1 MMAQDPQRPDPDDL
15 LARVQAEEER
25 QARGKLKV
33 FLGYAAGVGKTY
45 AMLEAA
51 HQRLGEGIDVVV
63 GYAETHGRAE
73 TEQLL
78 QGLEVIPR
86 QQLAYRGTVQT
97 EMDLDAVLARRP
109 QLVLVDEL
117 AHTNV
122 PGSRHTKRHQDV
134 DELLAA
140 GIDVYTTVNI
150 QHLESL
156 NDVVAQITGVKVRE
170 TIPDRILDM
179 VDSIE
184 LVDLPPE
191 ELIRRLQE
199 GKVYVPDQAARAIQK
214 FFRPGNLTALREMAL
229 RHTAA
234 QVDDDMRA
242 YKKAHSIFHTWAATD
257 RLLVCI
263 SANPLSER
271 LVRTGRRLATQLDV
285 EWFVLYVETPQQAHL
300 SETERDRVARTM
312 RLAEGLGAKT
322 VTVPGRSIAE
332 SILDYARSHN
342 VTKIIVGKSPAKRW
356 LDVLR
361 GSVVNRLIHHS
372 GEIDV
377 YVISADS
384 DSPPPAPRAMA
395 RTRRVRRQYL
405 YGIGLVA
412 LVSLIGQP
420 IQTVIDPTNL
430 VMLYLL
436 AVVVAA
442 TRWGRGPS
450 VLTAVLS
457 VLAFDFFMVPPQLTF
472 AVSDTQYILTFF
484 GLLAVGLVISTLA
497 VREREQAEAARQRE
511 THAAALYDL
520 SRDLATA
527 VSQDTVMQAA
537 LRNLSELF
545 HCETAV
551 FLPKGDMLAL
561 HARTFR
567 FPSDQD
573 GYAVAT
579 WVFRRGQEAG
589 RGTNTLTATEAR
601 YLPLKTA
608 QGVIGVVGIRPNL
621 ESDEFM
627 SPDQQRLLEA
637 LLSQVAL
644 ATEATHLADKAR
656 QAQVLR
662 ETEKLQTAL
671 LNSVSHNLRTPLAS
685 ITGALSSLRDDDQ
698 MLDARARRDLLSTA
712 WEEAE
717 RLNRLVGNLLNMTR
731 LEAGM
736 MTLALEACDVQD
748 LVGVTLTQMA
758 NRLRHRQLVM
768 DVPGALPPVKVD
780 LVLTAQALVNL
791 VDNAAKYSPAD
802 TPIVIRAYGDDDQ
815 QQVVIEISDEGT
827 GIPPAELEHIFDK
840 FYRVQQISD
849 TSGTGLGLSISRGI
863 VELQGG
869 RIWATNRSGGGATFA
884 IALPIAE
891 PESIS
896 QERHG
901 R

>member
-1 MMAQDPQRPDPDDL
+1 MAHDPQRPDPDEL

-51 HQRLGEGIDVVV
+51 HQRLSEGIDVAA
-63 GYAETHGRAE
+63 GYVETHGRAE
-73 TEQLL
+73 TDLLL
-78 QGLEVIPR
+78 QDLEVIPR
-86 QQLAYRGTVQT
+86 RQLEYRGTVQT
-97 EMDLDAVLARRP
+97 EMDLDAVLARKP

-122 PGSRHTKRHQDV
+122 PGSRHTKRYQDV

-156 NDVVAQITGVKVRE
+156 NDVVAQITGVTVRE
-170 TIPDRILDM
+170 TIPDRIMDT
-179 VDSIE
+179 VDNIE

-191 ELIRRLQE
+191 ELIRRLHE
-199 GKVYVPDQAARAIQK
+199 GKVYVPDRAARAVQQ

-234 QVDDDMRA
+234 QVDGDMRA

-285 EWFVLYVETPQQAHL
+285 EWFVLYVETPHHAHL

-312 RLAEGLGAKT
+312 RLAEELGART
-322 VTVPGRSIAE
+322 VTVPGQSIAE
-332 SILDYARSHN
+332 SILQYARSHN
-342 VTKIIVGKSPAKRW
+342 VTKIIVGKSPGGHGPEIW
-356 LDVLR
+356 R
-361 GSVVNRLIHHS
+361 GSVVDRLIHHS

-377 YVISADS
+377 YVISTAS
-384 DSPPPAPRAMA
+384 DSPPPAPDVAA
-395 RTRRVRRQYL
+395 RTGRAWRRYL

-412 LVSLIGQP
+412 VVSLIGQP
-420 IQTVIDPTNL
+420 IRAVIDPTNL

-442 TRWGRGPS
+442 IRWGRGPS

-457 VLAFDFFMVPPQLTF
+457 VLAFDFFMVPPLLTL
-472 AVSDTQYILTFF
+472 AVSDAQYILTFL

-497 VREREQAEAARQRE
+497 VREREQAEAARRRE
-511 THAAALYDL
+511 THTAALYDL

-527 VSQDTVMQAA
+527 VSQKPVMQAA
-537 LRNLSELF
+537 IRNISGLF
-545 HCETAV
+545 DCETAV
-551 FLPKGDMLAL
+551 FLPKGDTLTL
-561 HARTFR
+561 QARSSQ

-573 GYAVAT
+573 GHAVAT
-579 WVFRRGQEAG
+579 WVFRRGQAAG
-589 RGTNTLTATEAR
+589 LGTNTLAATDAR
-601 YLPLKTA
+601 YLPLRTA
-608 QGVIGVVGIRPNL
+608 QGVIGVVGIKPSL
-621 ESDEFM
+621 ESSEFM

-637 LLSQVAL
+637 LLSQIAL
-644 ATEATHLADKAR
+644 AMEAVQLADKAR

-698 MLDARARRDLLSTA
+698 MLGDSARRDLLNTA

-717 RLNRLVGNLLNMTR
+717 RLNHLVGNLLNMTR
-731 LEAGM
+731 LEAGAI
-736 MTLALEACDVQD
+736 TLALEACDVQD

-768 DVPGALPPVKVD
+768 DVPGALPPVMID

-791 VDNAAKYSPAD
+791 VDNALKFSPAD
-802 TPIVIRAYGDDDQ
+802 SPIGIRAYLDQ
-815 QQVVIEISDEGT
+815 RQVVIEISDEGI
-827 GIPPAELEHIFDK
+827 GIPPSELEHVFDK
-840 FYRVQQISD
+840 FYRVQQVSD
-849 TSGTGLGLSISRGI
+849 TGGTGLGLSISRGI
-863 VELQGG
+863 VELHGG
-869 RIWATNRSGGGATFA
+869 RIWAVNRPGGGTTFA

-891 PESIS
+891 PDFIS
-896 QERHG
+896 QETQG
-901 R
+901 RA

>member
-1 MMAQDPQRPDPDDL
+1 MARDPQRPDPDDL

-51 HQRLGEGIDVVV
+51 HQRLSEGVDVAA
-63 GYAETHGRAE
+63 GYVETHGRAE
-73 TEQLL
+73 TELLL
-78 QGLEVIPR
+78 QDLEVIPR
-86 QQLAYRGTVQT
+86 RQLEYRGTVQT
-97 EMDLDAVLARRP
+97 EMDLDAVLARKP

-122 PGSRHTKRHQDV
+122 PGSRHTKRYQDV

-156 NDVVAQITGVKVRE
+156 NDVVAQITGVTVRE
-170 TIPDRILDM
+170 TIPDRTMDT

-191 ELIRRLQE
+191 ELIRRLHE
-199 GKVYVPDQAARAIQK
+199 GKVYVPDRAARAVQQ

-234 QVDDDMRA
+234 QVDGDMRA

-285 EWFVLYVETPQQAHL
+285 EWFVLYVETPRHARL

-312 RLAEGLGAKT
+312 RLAEELGART
-322 VTVPGRSIAE
+322 VTVPGQSIAE
-332 SILDYARSHN
+332 SILQYARAHN
-342 VTKIIVGKSPAKRW
+342 VTKIIVGKSPGGRGPEIW
-356 LDVLR
+356 R
-361 GSVVNRLIHHS
+361 GSVVDRLIHHS

-377 YVISADS
+377 YVISTAS
-384 DSPPPAPRAMA
+384 DAPPPAPGVAA
-395 RTRRVRRQYL
+395 RTGRAWRRYL

-412 LVSLIGQP
+412 VVSLIGQP
-420 IQTVIDPTNL
+420 IRAVIDPTNL

-442 TRWGRGPS
+442 IRWGRGPS

-457 VLAFDFFMVPPQLTF
+457 VLAFDFFMVPPQLTL
-472 AVSDTQYILTFF
+472 AVSDAQYILTFL

-497 VREREQAEAARQRE
+497 VREREQAEAARRRE
-511 THAAALYDL
+511 THTAALYDL

-527 VSQDTVMQAA
+527 VSQKPVMQAA
-537 LRNLSELF
+537 IRNISGLF
-545 HCETAV
+545 DCETAV
-551 FLPKGDMLAL
+551 FLPKGDTLTL
-561 HARTFR
+561 QARSSQ

-573 GYAVAT
+573 GHAVAT
-579 WVFRRGQEAG
+579 WVFRRGQAAG
-589 RGTNTLTATEAR
+589 LGTNTLAATDAR
-601 YLPLKTA
+601 YLPLRTA
-608 QGVIGVVGIRPNL
+608 QGVIGVVGIKPSP
-621 ESDEFM
+621 ESSEFM

-637 LLSQVAL
+637 LLSQIAL
-644 ATEATHLADKAR
+644 AMEAVQLADKAR

-698 MLDARARRDLLSTA
+698 MLGDSARRDLLNTA

-717 RLNRLVGNLLNMTR
+717 RLNHLVGNLLNMTR
-731 LEAGM
+731 LEAGAI
-736 MTLALEACDVQD
+736 TLALEACDVQD

-768 DVPGALPPVKVD
+768 DVPGALPPVMID

-791 VDNAAKYSPAD
+791 VDNALKFSPAD
-802 TPIVIRAYGDDDQ
+802 SPIGIRAYLDQ
-815 QQVVIEISDEGT
+815 RQVVIEISDEGI
-827 GIPPAELEHIFDK
+827 GIPPSELEHVFDK
-840 FYRVQQISD
+840 FYRVQQVSD
-849 TSGTGLGLSISRGI
+849 TGGTGLGLSISRGI
-863 VELQGG
+863 VELHGG
-869 RIWATNRSGGGATFA
+869 RIWAVNRPGGGTTFA

-891 PESIS
+891 PDFIS
-896 QERHG
+896 QEAQG
-901 R
+901 RA

>member
-1 MMAQDPQRPDPDDL
+1 MAHDPQRPDPDDL

-51 HQRLGEGIDVVV
+51 HQRLSEGIDVAA
-63 GYAETHGRAE
+63 GYVETHGRVE
-73 TEQLL
+73 TELLL
-78 QGLEVIPR
+78 QDLEVIPR
-86 QQLAYRGTVQT
+86 RQLEYRGTVQT
-97 EMDLDAVLARRP
+97 EMDLDAVLARKP

-122 PGSRHTKRHQDV
+122 PGSRHTKRYQDV

-156 NDVVAQITGVKVRE
+156 NDVVAQITGVTVRE
-170 TIPDRILDM
+170 TIPDRIMDT

-191 ELIRRLQE
+191 ELIRRLHE
-199 GKVYVPDQAARAIQK
+199 GKVYVPDRAARAVQQ

-234 QVDDDMRA
+234 QVDGDMRA

-285 EWFVLYVETPQQAHL
+285 EWFVLYVETPRHARL

-312 RLAEGLGAKT
+312 RLAEELGART
-322 VTVPGRSIAE
+322 VTVPGQSVAE
-332 SILDYARSHN
+332 SILEYARAHN
-342 VTKIIVGKSPAKRW
+342 VTKIIVGKSPGGRGPEIW
-356 LDVLR
+356 R
-361 GSVVNRLIHHS
+361 GSVVDRLIHHS

-377 YVISADS
+377 YVISTAS
-384 DSPPPAPRAMA
+384 DAPPPAPGVAA
-395 RTRRVRRQYL
+395 RTGRAWRRYL

-412 LVSLIGQP
+412 VVSLIGQP
-420 IQTVIDPTNL
+420 IRAVIDPTNL

-442 TRWGRGPS
+442 IRWGRGPS

-457 VLAFDFFMVPPQLTF
+457 VLAFDFFMVPPQLTL
-472 AVSDTQYILTFF
+472 AVSDAQYILTFL

-497 VREREQAEAARQRE
+497 VREREQAEAARRRE
-511 THAAALYDL
+511 THTAALYDL

-527 VSQDTVMQAA
+527 VSQKPVMQAA
-537 LRNLSELF
+537 IRNISGLF
-545 HCETAV
+545 DCETAV
-551 FLPKGDMLAL
+551 FLPKGDTLTL
-561 HARTFR
+561 QARSSQ

-573 GYAVAT
+573 GHAVAT
-579 WVFRRGQEAG
+579 WVFRRGQAAG
-589 RGTNTLTATEAR
+589 LGTNTLAATDAR
-601 YLPLKTA
+601 YLPLRTA
-608 QGVIGVVGIRPNL
+608 QGVIGVVGIKPSP
-621 ESDEFM
+621 ESSEFM

-637 LLSQVAL
+637 LLSQIAL
-644 ATEATHLADKAR
+644 AMEAVQLADKAR

-698 MLDARARRDLLSTA
+698 MLGDSARRDLLNTA

-717 RLNRLVGNLLNMTR
+717 RLNHLVGNLLNMTR
-731 LEAGM
+731 LEAGAI
-736 MTLALEACDVQD
+736 TLALEACDVQD

-768 DVPGALPPVKVD
+768 DVPGALPPVMID

-791 VDNAAKYSPAD
+791 VDNALKFSPAD
-802 TPIVIRAYGDDDQ
+802 SPIGIRAYLDQ
-815 QQVVIEISDEGT
+815 RQVVIEISDEGI
-827 GIPPAELEHIFDK
+827 GIPPSELEHVFDK
-840 FYRVQQISD
+840 FYRIQQVSD
-849 TSGTGLGLSISRGI
+849 TGGTGLGLSISRGI
-863 VELQGG
+863 VELHGG
-869 RIWATNRSGGGATFA
+869 RIWAVNRPGGGTTFA

-891 PESIS
+891 PDSVS
-896 QERHG
+896 QEAQG
-901 R
+901 RA

>member
-51 HQRLGEGIDVVV
+51 HQRLDEGIDVVV

-73 TEQLL
+73 TGLLL

-86 QQLAYRGTVQT
+86 QQLEYRGTVQT

-122 PGSRHTKRHQDV
+122 PGSRHTKRYQDV

-156 NDVVAQITGVKVRE
+156 NDVVAQITGVTVRE

-199 GKVYVPDQAARAIQK
+199 GKVYVSDQAARAVRK

-300 SETERDRVARTM
+300 SEAERDRVARTM

-322 VTVPGRSIAE
+322 VMIPGRSIAE

-342 VTKIIVGKSPAKRW
+342 VTKIIVGKSPGRRW
-356 LDVLR
+356 LDILR

-384 DSPPPAPRAMA
+384 DSPPPAPRVVA
-395 RTRRVRRQYL
+395 RTRRAWRQYL

-497 VREREQAEAARQRE
+497 VREREQAEAARRRE

-537 LRNLSELF
+537 LRNISELF
-545 HCETAV
+545 HCETAL
-551 FLPKGDMLAL
+551 FLPRGDVLAL
-561 HARTFR
+561 HARTPQ

-579 WVFRRGQEAG
+579 WVFRRGQAAG
-589 RGTNTLTATEAR
+589 LGTNTLTATDAR

-621 ESDEFM
+621 ESDESM

-644 ATEATHLADKAR
+644 ATEATQLADKAR

-698 MLDARARRDLLSTA
+698 MLDAGARRDLLSTA

-791 VDNAAKYSPAD
+791 VDNAVKYSPAD
-802 TPIVIRAYGDDDQ
+802 TPITIRAYGDP

-869 RIWATNRSGGGATFA
+869 RIWAVNRPGGGATFA

-891 PESIS
+891 AESIG
-896 QERHG
+896 QKTHG

>member
-1 MMAQDPQRPDPDDL
+1 MTAYDPQRPDPDDL
-15 LARVQAEEER
+15 LARVQAEEKR

-51 HQRLGEGIDVVV
+51 HQRLDEGIDVVV
-63 GYAETHGRAE
+63 GYAETHGRAD
-73 TEQLL
+73 TELLL

-86 QQLAYRGTVQT
+86 QQLEYRGTVQT
-97 EMDLDAVLARRP
+97 EMDLDAVLARKP

-122 PGSRHTKRHQDV
+122 PGSRHAKRYQDV

-156 NDVVAQITGVKVRE
+156 NDVVAQITGITVRE
-170 TIPDRILDM
+170 TIPDRIMDM

-184 LVDLPPE
+184 LIDLPPE
-191 ELIRRLQE
+191 ELIRRLHE
-199 GKVYVPDQAARAIQK
+199 GKVYVPDQAARAVQK

-234 QVDDDMRA
+234 QVDDAMRA

-271 LVRTGRRLATQLDV
+271 LVRTGRRLAAQLDV
-285 EWFVLYVETPQQAHL
+285 EWFVLYVETPQHAQL

-312 RLAEGLGAKT
+312 RLAEELGAKT
-322 VTVPGRSIAE
+322 VTVPGQSIAE
-332 SILDYARSHN
+332 SILHYARAHN
-342 VTKIIVGKSPAKRW
+342 VTKIIVGKSPRKRW
-356 LDVLR
+356 PDFVR
-361 GSVVNRLIHHS
+361 GSVVDRLIHHS

-377 YVISADS
+377 YVISAAS
-384 DSPPPAPRAMA
+384 DSLPPAPHVAAKTVRAWQ
-395 RTRRVRRQYL
+395 QYL

-420 IQTVIDPTNL
+420 IRALIDPTNL

-457 VLAFDFFMVPPQLTF
+457 VLAFDFFMVPPQLTL
-472 AVSDTQYILTFF
+472 AVSDAQYILTFF

-497 VREREQAEAARQRE
+497 VREREQAEAARRRE
-511 THAAALYDL
+511 MHTAALYDL

-527 VSQDTVMQAA
+527 VSQDAVMQAA
-537 LRNLSELF
+537 IRNISELF
-545 HCETAV
+545 NCEMAV
-551 FLPKGDMLAL
+551 FLPKRDILAL
-561 HARTFR
+561 HARSSE

-573 GYAVAT
+573 SNAVAS
-579 WVFRRGQEAG
+579 WVFRQGHAAG
-589 RGTNTLTATEAR
+589 LGTNTLTATDAR
-601 YLPLKTA
+601 YLPLRTA
-608 QGVIGVVGIRPNL
+608 QGVIGVIGIKPNL
-621 ESDEFM
+621 AGSEFL
-627 SPDQQRLLEA
+627 SPEQQRLLEA

-644 ATEATHLADKAR
+644 ATEAVQLADKAR
-656 QAQVLR
+656 QAQLLR

-671 LNSVSHNLRTPLAS
+671 LNSISHNLRTPLAS
-685 ITGALSSLRDDDQ
+685 ITGALSSLRDDDR
-698 MLDARARRDLLSTA
+698 MLDDSARRDLLSTA

-731 LEAGM
+731 LEAGV

-768 DVPGALPPVKVD
+768 DVPGTFPPVMVD
-780 LVLTAQALVNL
+780 LVLVAQALVNL
-791 VDNAAKYSPAD
+791 VDNAVKYSPAD
-802 TPIVIRAYGDDDQ
+802 APIGIRAYLDQ
-815 QQVVIEISDEGT
+815 RQVVIEISDEGA
-827 GIPPAELEHIFDK
+827 GIPPAELERVFDK
-840 FYRVQQISD
+840 FYRVQQVSD

-863 VELQGG
+863 VELHGG
-869 RIWATNRSGGGATFA
+869 HIWAVNRPAGGTTFA
-884 IALPIAE
+884 IALPVAE
-891 PESIS
+891 PDSMK
-896 QERHG
+896 QEM
-901 R
+901 